1 MKTALVLAALL
12 ASGCTLGQA
21 RLGAYVGTAA
31 DLVSTQAAV
40 NSGLREF
47 NPLLGESNPVLV
59 SAVASAAILG
69 GAYLLEPYDPKGAT
83 WFYRFVAAV
92 RGGMAVHNLILILKN
107 DDEPTAIDRRKRTP
121 APTVGFAMSF

>member
-1 MKTALVLAALL
+1 MRLALLLAAFL

-31 DLVSTQAAV
+31 DLVSTQAAI
-40 NSGLREF
+40 NSGLREA
-47 NPLLGESNPVLV
+47 NPLLGDSNPVLV

-83 WFYRFVAAV
+83 WFYRFVAVV
-92 RGGMAVHNLILILKN
+92 RGGMAVRNLILILN
-107 DDEPTAIDRRKRTP
+107 EDDTHSETAIDRRRR
-121 APTVGFAMSF
+121 AATVGLSLSF